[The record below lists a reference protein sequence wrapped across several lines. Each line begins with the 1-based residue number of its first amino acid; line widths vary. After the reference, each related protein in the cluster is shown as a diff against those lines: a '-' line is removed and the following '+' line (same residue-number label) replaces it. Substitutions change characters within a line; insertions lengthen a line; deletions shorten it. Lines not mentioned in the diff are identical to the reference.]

1 MSRSKVLLVTLA
13 GVAAAL
19 LAGFAAG
26 KSVAPRGEISPARN
40 VYEIRLS
47 SAGLTG
53 PLLECEESAKG
64 EAKPEIRYFNT
75 ELRAKVAEIEA
86 REGVK
91 RVAVYFRDLENGL
104 SIGVN
109 QDEKFI
115 PASLS
120 KVPLLITCLKMAEL
134 DPKFFDRK
142 VKFPGLPAAW
152 MRECHYPP
160 AKTLETGKEYTVA
173 ELLDYTISYSDNA
186 ATWLLYNTVT
196 STMVDNVLYDFGFNC
211 DIYQCRMSPEAY
223 GRFFRILYNASY
235 LSDEMSEKALT
246 LLAKCQFDKGIVA
259 GLPKGVTVAHKFG
272 EMYKQTEAGKP
283 LQLHDCGIV
292 YAKGNPYVLCVMTA
306 GDRHYKE
313 LETAIQEISR
323 FVYDKVSEKVAL
335 SASET
340 DSFRIANA
348 DSIPARKNLSE

>member
-1 MSRSKVLLVTLA
+1 MSGSKVLFVTLA

-19 LAGFAAG
+19 LAGFAGFAVG
-26 KSVAPRGEISPARN
+26 GSVAPREEIPPARN

-64 EAKPEIRYFNT
+64 EARPEIRYFNT

-86 REGVK
+86 RQGVK
-91 RVAVYFRDLENGL
+91 RVAVYFRDLETGL

-134 DPKFFDRK
+134 DPKFFDRR
-142 VKFPGLPAAW
+142 VKFPGLPADW
-152 MRECHYPP
+152 MREYHYPP
-160 AKTLETGKEYTVA
+160 AKTLEIGKEYAVA

-246 LLAKCQFDKGIVA
+246 LLSKCDFKKGLVS

-292 YAKGNPYVLCVMTA
+292 YARGNPYVLCVMTG
-306 GDRHYKE
+306 GDQHYE
-313 LETAIQEISR
+313 PLEKAIQEISR
-323 FVYDKVSEKVAL
+323 FVYDKVSEKVTL
-335 SASET
+335 SESKT
-340 DSFRIANA
+340 DTFKIAN
-348 DSIPARKNLSE
+348 L